1 MPGNSVNSIYKF
13 AWKGKTSKHTQIHTI
28 KTFIILTIVVRCIKA
43 FYLVKFSTLSN
54 TMIDVGQVSN
64 CLILFNCIGLFFSST
79 SITMKEHF
87 NSEHYRYKLMGIGPW
102 LQKKNNLKKNSTKT
116 WLWRFKSHQLTN
128 NLIPFRVQMKYK
140 LLT

>member
-1 MPGNSVNSIYKF
+1 MSTVSTSLHKKERHPSTHKY
-13 AWKGKTSKHTQIHTI
+13 TLSKHLSFWQLSWDAS
-28 KTFIILTIVVRCIKA
+28 KLF
-43 FYLVKFSTLSN
+43 TLWS
-54 TMIDVGQVSN
+54 SRP
-64 CLILFNCIGLFFSST
+64 CLIQWLMLSRYQIVWSYSTVLGSFFSST

-140 LLT
+140 LLI